1 MFKIKSA
8 GLAVLLAGSAAWGL
22 ASILSNTD
30 AQQVTLAASAQVNT
44 YELMSSS
51 KDLPVQAY
59 DSY

>member
-8 GLAVLLAGSAAWGL
+8 VLAVMLAVPGAWALGSLLP
-22 ASILSNTD
+22 NTD
-30 AQQVTLAASAQVNT
+30 AQQVTFASPAQVNT

-51 KDLPVQAY
+51 KDLPVKIY